1 VGHILYRVE
10 TGTAEKWWGTREGVI
25 SNFYEMEDWCGMQ
38 LGIHGKSVPSFGRR
52 ILLMEAIMNIFHNS
66 WGLALKLD

>member
-10 TGTAEKWWGTREGVI
+10 TGTAEGWWGTREGAI
-25 SNFYEMEDWCGMQ
+25 SNFYEMEDWWCMQ
-38 LGIHGKSVPSFGRR
+38 LGIHEKFVSSFGRR
-52 ILLMEAIMNIFHNS
+52 ILLMEAIMNINHNS